1 MNILPI
7 IAAGGALFLLS
18 GKKKKKSGE
27 GKSTPNGNGKE
38 PIKIDPKATDPDKS
52 DVGVIEL
59 KSDQGPPPD
68 PCVAEFYSQSA
79 TSLALELA
87 QNISAKANAIYGS
100 DPVFFIS
107 QAAQLQA
114 YEMLAVF
121 MVNNPGQTN
130 AAVDVAA
137 AMAPNCAWSQQD
149 PPAAQLA
156 FLDSIGKMAQVV
168 SADMPEGVG
177 HPHPWEN
184 NITILRNGQ
193 TIVVNDTTIVGVA
206 LPDGDG
212 EPHVEVYTSH
222 PMYEV
227 ASLGVA
233 KQKFEVT
240 PGVYQFESIYVIRP
254 IMGPEGKQHESID
267 IKVYARR
274 AGSSEVVEGY
284 IIVTRHPDIE
294 G

>member
-68 PCVAEFYSQSA
+68 PCVADFYSQSA
-79 TSLALELA
+79 TSLAPELV
-87 QNISAKANAIYGS
+87 QNISDKANAIYGS

-130 AAVDVAA
+130 AVPAVAA
-137 AMAPNCAWSQQD
+137 QMAPGCDWSQQV
-149 PPAAQLA
+149 PPGAQLA
-156 FLDSIGKMAQVV
+156 FVDSIGKMAQVV

-184 NITILRNGQ
+184 NIPVLTDVDL
-193 TIVVNDTTIVGVA
+193 VVGDTSLVGVL
-206 LPDGDG
+206 LPDDWG
-212 EPHVEVYTSH
+212 ESSLDIHPFEDMWGVESLGLSSQKVEVS
-222 PMYEV
+222 
-227 ASLGVA
+227 
-233 KQKFEVT
+233 
-240 PGVYQFESIYVIRP
+240 PGVYQYKILYVIRP
-254 IMGPEGKQHESID
+254 IMGPVGKKHKSIR
-267 IKVYARR
+267 IRITVREKTRSFI
-274 AGSSEVVEGY
+274 AGDLIVE
-284 IIVTRHPDIE
+284 RHPSL